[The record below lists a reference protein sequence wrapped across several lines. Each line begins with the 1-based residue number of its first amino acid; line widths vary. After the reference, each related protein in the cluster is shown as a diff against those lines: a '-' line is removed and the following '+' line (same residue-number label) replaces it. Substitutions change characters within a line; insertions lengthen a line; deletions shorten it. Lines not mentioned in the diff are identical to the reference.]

1 MLKWFKTRAENQ
13 RKADKLY
20 GAVVARARCAQ
31 FYTSLGVSDTP
42 EGRYE
47 IVVLH
52 LFLVLE
58 RLRDDPDTGQALPRL
73 LVERF
78 VSDMDD
84 SLRELGTGDLSVPK
98 KVRRAVAGLYERVA
112 AYRPMVAA
120 GDAKALAHLI
130 ATYGFLAEDVDWR
143 PTALAR
149 YTIKAM
155 AELARQD
162 GGAIRTGKIAFP
174 DLVSHREEVQ

>member
-20 GAVVARARCAQ
+20 GVIVARARCAH
-31 FYTSLGVSDTP
+31 FYTRLGVSDTP

-58 RLRDDPDTGQALPRL
+58 RLRDEPDIGQALPRL

-98 KVRRAVAGLYERVA
+98 KVRRAVAGLYERVT
-112 AYRPMVAA
+112 AYRPVVAA

-130 ATYGFLAEDVDWR
+130 ASYGFLAEDVDWR
-143 PTALAR
+143 STGLAR
-149 YTIKAM
+149 YTVKAM
-155 AELARQD
+155 AKLARQD
-162 GGAIRTGKIAFP
+162 VGAISTGKIAFP
-174 DLVSHREEVQ
+174 DVVSHKEEVQ